1 MTIDYTRRSRPV
13 PAPPVIL
20 PPAPVPPPV
29 PPVPAPVPRPVPQP
43 APPDP
48 RPRRVPRPVV
58 WAVRAGA
65 VHLAFTAYG
74 NGVAL
79 GVTLG
84 VLVVL
89 VTLPAM
95 RQAVRYCL
103 AVAGLAVIRAAAVKG
118 GRLTDPG
125 RVTDPD
131 AQWRRWLDTRCAGCG
146 Y

>member
-1 MTIDYTRRSRPV
+1 MAIDYTRRPRPV
-13 PAPPVIL
+13 PAPPAI
-20 PPAPVPPPV
+20 VPPT
-29 PPVPAPVPRPVPQP
+29 PVPAPVPRPAPRSGPRPDRP
-43 APPDP
+43 AP
-48 RPRRVPRPVV
+48 RARRVPRTVV

-65 VHLAFTAYG
+65 VHLAYTAYG

-79 GVTLG
+79 GMVVG
-84 VLVVL
+84 AVVVL
-89 VTLPAM
+89 LTLPAV

-118 GRLTDPG
+118 GAIADPG
-125 RVTDPD
+125 GVTDPD